1 MNARILT
8 AAACATALMLQGT
21 PAQAT
26 GPAEYEVKAAF
37 IHNIARFVE
46 WPADTQHDGKS
57 RLCIL
62 GEDPFGT
69 ALDVLQGKAIGELT
83 WEVVQVRAGASLRRC
98 RVLFVSSS
106 ERANLARILAGV
118 EDRGVLT
125 LGDTEGFAALGVMV
139 NFYLEQNRIRF
150 EVNHGAVQRAG
161 LGLSSQLLKLARL
174 VEDSGDAQ

>member
-69 ALDVLQGKAIGELT
+69 ALDVLQGKAIGEST